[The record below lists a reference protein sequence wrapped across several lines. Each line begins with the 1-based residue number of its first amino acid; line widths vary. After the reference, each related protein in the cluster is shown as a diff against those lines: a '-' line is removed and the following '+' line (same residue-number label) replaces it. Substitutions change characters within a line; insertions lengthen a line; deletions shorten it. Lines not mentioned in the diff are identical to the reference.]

1 MPKSYFSRTSRL
13 FPIVLS
19 LMAIPALPLA
29 AGAVAVQ
36 QDPVGNRPLDPEY
49 ADQQEREQ
57 REQRRKDQEALH
69 AANTCASGCV
79 DHEGL
84 QTRPIPG
91 TTLVAVVHQAKL
103 EDDGL
108 TLRLRFY
115 NDGAEPARLTID
127 PTTGYESFFVQVGRE
142 KLFIRKDEDG
152 ELDAKD
158 PLALDLKPGKMESWW
173 AKFPAPP
180 EGTESF
186 HLEIPPVAAFR
197 SVPLEGR

>member
-1 MPKSYFSRTSRL
+1 MDAPRL
-13 FPIVLS
+13 FAIVLV
-19 LMAIPALPLA
+19 LAAIPLMPIA
-29 AGAVAVQ
+29 AHASLQ

-49 ADQQEREQ
+49 ADQLEREE
-57 REQRRKDQEALH
+57 REQRRKEQEARH
-69 AANTCASGCV
+69 TVDACEFGCV
-79 DHEGL
+79 EHEGL
-84 QTRPIPG
+84 QTRAIPG

-115 NDGAEPARLTID
+115 NDGSEPARLTID
-127 PTTGYESFFVQVGRE
+127 PTTDYESFFVQVGRE

-180 EGTESF
+180 AGTESF
-186 HLEIPPVAAFR
+186 HLEIPSVAAFR
-197 SVPLEGR
+197 SVPLEDD

>member
-1 MPKSYFSRTSRL
+1 MRTSRL
-13 FPIVLS
+13 FPVVLS

-49 ADQQEREQ
+49 ADQREREE
-57 REQRRKDQEALH
+57 REQRRKEQEALH
-69 AANTCASGCV
+69 AADACEYGCV
-79 DHEGL
+79 EHEGL
-84 QTRPIPG
+84 QTRAIPG

-127 PTTGYESFFVQVGRE
+127 PTTDYESFFVQVGRE

-152 ELDAKD
+152 ELDVKD
-158 PLALDLKPGKMESWW
+158 PLELDLKPGKMESWW

-180 EGTESF
+180 AGTESF

-197 SVPLEGR
+197 SVPLEDD